1 MKMGAVIGQLIA
13 QNTRPTGTNADQKSS
28 AGYRFLQSL
37 EKGSVFEGTILE
49 IKNGQVTIGLAN
61 GDLLQARLDMDL
73 SLIQGG
79 SLFFQVKATDE
90 NQIAL
95 KPFPQET
102 SNNPTLI
109 KALQYAGVEVNSKN
123 LAMVSLMMEEQ
134 MPIDKNSVLA
144 MAKALIDCPQSDMR
158 SLIQMQKYQI
168 PVSEKN
174 VVHYEELKDHQMN
187 MVKNLNSVMG
197 ETANLIN
204 RSLEGMNQPQNIR
217 QLVELLNVFAGEIV
231 PDETEALSPLMT
243 KNVGEILQ
251 DGEQIDPATKTFV
264 KGEQDQVTTPVK
276 LLANVLANAQTN
288 AQELLKNDQA
298 IPKVLSEANPL
309 LDKSPELV
317 KEGKVIPDETRQSQ
331 SQSQILPG
339 KEVVSLESRLNT
351 ILSEWEQTQDPKAFA
366 KVVQDLTMAL
376 SKGGVGEASVFNQ
389 LLEPTKKMFREF
401 VNQLM
406 ERSMTTTPESLEKT
420 PEFFDKL
427 MSQLNHLEGA
437 ALEMGKSGNAL
448 LQTAGDLKSQIQF
461 LSDFNQVYHYIQIP
475 LKLKQQT
482 TTGELYVYTHQ
493 KKLDQQKKDLSA
505 HLHLDM
511 EHLGSTDVYV
521 KLEEKK
527 VSTHFYLENEESF
540 DVILNHLDILTERLN
555 KKGYQVTMQVEN
567 TGKKINI
574 VEDFIDPTAKVGK
587 VQRYTIDVKV

>member
-276 LLANVLANAQTN
+276 LLTNVLANAQTN

-331 SQSQILPG
+331 NQSQILPG

-427 MSQLNHLEGA
+427 MNQLNHLEGA

>member
-13 QNTRPTGTNADQKSS
+13 QTQRPTGTNTDQKSS

-61 GDLLQARLDMDL
+61 GDLLHARLDMEL

-79 SLFFQVKATDE
+79 SLFFQVKAADE

-109 KALQYAGVEVNSKN
+109 KALQFAGVEVNSKN

-134 MPIDKNSVLA
+134 LPIDKNSVLA
-144 MAKALIDCPQSDMR
+144 MAKAVMDSPQADMR
-158 SLIQMQKYQI
+158 SLIQMVKYQI

-174 VVHYEELKDHQMN
+174 VAHYEELKDHQWN
-187 MVKNLNSVMG
+187 MVRNLNTVMS
-197 ETANLIN
+197 ETSNLV
-204 RSLEGMNQPQNIR
+204 SHFLEGTNQTQNNR
-217 QLVELLNVFAGEIV
+217 QLVDFLNLFAGESV
-231 PDETEALSPLMT
+231 LEEADAQSPLMRIVAGDT
-243 KNVGEILQ
+243 LVAGEPMDL
-251 DGEQIDPATKTFV
+251 P
-264 KGEQDQVTTPVK
+264 
-276 LLANVLANAQTN
+276 AQTTSKTEN
-288 AQELLKNDQA
+288 SLLNYPVDDQASSQELPKNNQT
-298 IPKVLSEANPL
+298 
-309 LDKSPELV
+309 
-317 KEGKVIPDETRQSQ
+317 IPDASKENFPLQNQSLDVRKDAAVILDENQASQIQSQ
-331 SQSQILPG
+331 STPG
-339 KEVVSLESRLNT
+339 KEVLSLEKNLNE
-351 ILSEWEQTQDPKAFA
+351 ILSGWKHTTKTEAAQDPKTFA

-376 SKGGVGEASVFNQ
+376 SKEGYGEASVFDQ
-389 LLEPTKKMFREF
+389 LTGPTKKLFREF
-401 VNQLM
+401 VNQLL
-406 ERSMTTTPESLEKT
+406 ERTMTTTPEALEKT

-427 MSQLNHLEGA
+427 MNQLNYLEKMA
-437 ALEMGKSGNAL
+437 SEAGKSGTSL
-448 LQTAGDLKSQIQF
+448 LQSTGDLKSQIQF

-482 TTGELYVYTHQ
+482 TAGELYVYTHQ
-493 KKLDQQKKDLSA
+493 RNLNHQKKDLSA
-505 HLHLDM
+505 HLHLEM

-527 VSTHFYLENEESF
+527 VSTHFYLENEQSF
-540 DVILNHLDILTERLN
+540 DLIMDHLDLLTERLN
-555 KKGYQVTMQVEN
+555 KKGYQVNIQVDN
-567 TGKKINI
+567 TGKKINL
-574 VEDFIDPTAKVGK
+574 VEDFIDPSAKVGK

>member
-13 QNTRPTGTNADQKSS
+13 QTQRPTGTNTDQKSS

-61 GDLLQARLDMDL
+61 GDLLHARLDMEL

-79 SLFFQVKATDE
+79 SLFFQVKAADE

-109 KALQYAGVEVNSKN
+109 KALQFAGVEVNSKN

-134 MPIDKNSVLA
+134 LPIDKNSVLA
-144 MAKALIDCPQSDMR
+144 MAKAVMDSPQADMR
-158 SLIQMQKYQI
+158 SLIQMVKYQI

-174 VVHYEELKDHQMN
+174 VAHYEELKDHQWN
-187 MVKNLNSVMG
+187 MVRNLNTVMS
-197 ETANLIN
+197 ETSNLV
-204 RSLEGMNQPQNIR
+204 SHFLEGTNQTQNNR
-217 QLVELLNVFAGEIV
+217 QLVDFLNLFAGESV
-231 PDETEALSPLMT
+231 LEEADAQSPLMRIVAGDT
-243 KNVGEILQ
+243 LVAGEPMDL
-251 DGEQIDPATKTFV
+251 P
-264 KGEQDQVTTPVK
+264 
-276 LLANVLANAQTN
+276 AQTTSKTEN
-288 AQELLKNDQA
+288 SLLNYPVDDQASSQELPKNNQT
-298 IPKVLSEANPL
+298 
-309 LDKSPELV
+309 
-317 KEGKVIPDETRQSQ
+317 IPDASKENSPLQNQSLDVRKDAAVILDENQASQIQSQ
-331 SQSQILPG
+331 STPG
-339 KEVVSLESRLNT
+339 KEVLSLEKNLNE
-351 ILSEWEQTQDPKAFA
+351 ILSGWKHTTKTEAAQDPKTFA

-376 SKGGVGEASVFNQ
+376 SKEGYGEASVFDQ
-389 LLEPTKKMFREF
+389 LTGPTKKLFREF
-401 VNQLM
+401 VNQLL
-406 ERSMTTTPESLEKT
+406 ERAMTTTPEALEKT

-427 MSQLNHLEGA
+427 MNQLNYLEKMA
-437 ALEMGKSGNAL
+437 SEAGKSGTSL
-448 LQTAGDLKSQIQF
+448 LQSTGDLKSQIQF

-482 TTGELYVYTHQ
+482 TAGELYVYTHQ
-493 KKLDQQKKDLSA
+493 RNLNHQKKDLSA
-505 HLHLDM
+505 HLHLEM

-527 VSTHFYLENEESF
+527 VSTHFYLENEQSF
-540 DVILNHLDILTERLN
+540 DLIMDHLDLLTERLN
-555 KKGYQVTMQVEN
+555 KKGYQVNIQVDN
-567 TGKKINI
+567 TGKKINL
-574 VEDFIDPTAKVGK
+574 VEDFIDPSAKVGK